1 MYNICGSKLYGNHI
15 TAWRGE
21 MELLLLLNYYPQ
33 CEVIKCLLKVVVCI
47 VKGMYYKH
55 QVKKKLKLIKEDVKT
70 KY

>member
-1 MYNICGSKLYGNHI
+1 
-15 TAWRGE
+15 